1 MRKLPFLNLGKS
13 FRSATYLPLLLGVS
27 RRRWLFNFAHWFLG
41 NATLLLALTCIFLA
55 PRFPDV
61 TAIVDEFEFLL
72 VATLFVAVLGIAHLV
87 LTALNYRVDGH
98 NRTRFGIFVEPLR
111 YVSAYEHS
119 FSGYRTCRAF

>member
-1 MRKLPFLNLGKS
+1 MRTLPFLNLRKS
-13 FRSATYLPLLLGVS
+13 FRPATYLSLLLGVS

-61 TAIVDEFEFLL
+61 TAIVDEYEFLL

-98 NRTRFGIFVEPLR
+98 NRARFGIFVEPLR
-111 YVSAYEHS
+111 YLSESNH
-119 FSGYRTCRAF
+119 